1 MMAGSKSGVQAKQD
15 YKYQKGD
22 YMSEEKKNL
31 IRDVTTRIDKLPEDK
46 KHYILGYMD
55 GVIDC
60 SANDSDQK
68 QKETNS
74 IS

>member
-31 IRDVTTRIDKLPEDK
+31 IRDVTARIDKLPEDK

-60 SANDSDQK
+60 SNSDQK
-68 QKETNS
+68 QKES
-74 IS
+74 S

>member
-1 MMAGSKSGVQAKQD
+1 
-15 YKYQKGD
+15 
-22 YMSEEKKNL
+22 MSEEKKNL

-60 SANDSDQK
+60 NDDFGQEKATQK
-68 QKETNS
+68 QA
-74 IS
+74 

>member
-1 MMAGSKSGVQAKQD
+1 
-15 YKYQKGD
+15 
-22 YMSEEKKNL
+22 MSEEKKNL

-55 GVIDC
+55 GIIDC
-60 SANDSDQK
+60 SANDSGQK

>member
-1 MMAGSKSGVQAKQD
+1 
-15 YKYQKGD
+15 
-22 YMSEEKKNL
+22 MSEEKKNL

-60 SANDSDQK
+60 NADFGQEKAAQK
-68 QKETNS
+68 QA
-74 IS
+74 

>member
-1 MMAGSKSGVQAKQD
+1 
-15 YKYQKGD
+15 
-22 YMSEEKKNL
+22 MSEEKKNL

-60 SANDSDQK
+60 SADDYSDQK
-68 QKETNS
+68 KEEKS
-74 IS
+74 

>member
-1 MMAGSKSGVQAKQD
+1 
-15 YKYQKGD
+15 
-22 YMSEEKKNL
+22 MSEEKKNL

-60 SANDSDQK
+60 STDDSEQK

-74 IS
+74 VS

>member
-1 MMAGSKSGVQAKQD
+1 
-15 YKYQKGD
+15 
-22 YMSEEKKNL
+22 MSEEKKNL

-60 SANDSDQK
+60 NADSEQKEEIQK
-68 QKETNS
+68 QV
-74 IS
+74 

>member
-1 MMAGSKSGVQAKQD
+1 
-15 YKYQKGD
+15 
-22 YMSEEKKNL
+22 MSEEKKNL

-60 SANDSDQK
+60 NTDDYDQK
-68 QKETNS
+68 QKENS
-74 IS
+74 

>member
-1 MMAGSKSGVQAKQD
+1 
-15 YKYQKGD
+15 
-22 YMSEEKKNL
+22 MSEEKKNL

-60 SANDSDQK
+60 SADSE
-68 QKETNS
+68 QKEE
-74 IS
+74 IKK

>member
-1 MMAGSKSGVQAKQD
+1 
-15 YKYQKGD
+15 
-22 YMSEEKKNL
+22 MSEEKKNL

-60 SANDSDQK
+60 STDDSDQK

>member
-1 MMAGSKSGVQAKQD
+1 
-15 YKYQKGD
+15 
-22 YMSEEKKNL
+22 MSERKKNI
-31 IRDVTTRIDKLPEDK
+31 IRNVTTRIDKLPEDK
-46 KHYILGYMD
+46 KHYIPGHMD

-60 SANDSDQK
+60 STDDSDQK

>member
-1 MMAGSKSGVQAKQD
+1 
-15 YKYQKGD
+15 
-22 YMSEEKKNL
+22 MSEEKKNL

-60 SANDSDQK
+60 SIDDSDQK
-68 QKETNS
+68 QKETNN